1 MRIIDLFNKLMNGED
16 MPEKIRTISDNK
28 EYTYDKSSSDYLDE
42 KENYL
47 FEIICD
53 FMDTKTFL
61 KEEIEIIE
69 ERR

>member
-1 MRIIDLFNKLMNGED
+1 MRIIDLFYRLINDED
-16 MPEKIRTISDNK
+16 MPKKIRTISDNK

-47 FEIICD
+47 FETICD

-61 KEEIEIIE
+61 SEEIEIIE
-69 ERR
+69 E